1 MNDQNRI
8 SPYNINTIPDWK
20 VMRMKKKNQSKR
32 SLGDPIP
39 NFPEWHQKTG
49 MADSKENFL

>member
-8 SPYNINTIPDWK
+8 SPYNINTIPDRK
-20 VMRMKKKNQSKR
+20 GMRIKNER

-39 NFPEWHQKTG
+39 NFPKWHQKTG